1 MTDLHT
7 GPSAAPRNVS
17 SLLTSLGEQKRT
29 CTVLVAGSP
38 GGAIHLRDGL
48 VVAVETPGAPTVEG
62 LLLRSGRVTEEAWA
76 AVCAADPHHERTAAE
91 LTGRGLVGAGE
102 FEVVCTAAV
111 FDGAFALS
119 LTTPGSWEV
128 AEATPVVRSGRTVR
142 PERLIRESSN
152 RLAVLSDERGSAGER
167 ARSRVRR
174 APAAEPTPGME
185 GTAVPRRLPARVR
198 AVLDAADGRR
208 TSRDIAFALGRGL
221 YPVLLDL
228 KRLEDDG
235 LVEREIRVPVPRRP
249 STAPRSLP
257 ARDTVP
263 ETPATGVLPRR
274 VPGSNSLQPSSE
286 PPSAAH

>member
-1 MTDLHT
+1 MTELNT
-7 GPSAAPRNVS
+7 RQPTAPRNVS
-17 SLLTSLGEQKRT
+17 SLLASLGEQKRH
-29 CTVLVAGSP
+29 CTVLVTGTP
-38 GGAIHLRDGL
+38 GGAIHLRAGL

-76 AVCAADPHHERTAAE
+76 AVCAADPHHDRTAAE
-91 LTGRGLVGAGE
+91 LAGRGLIGAGE

-119 LTTPGSWEV
+119 LTTPESWEV
-128 AEATPVVRSGRTVR
+128 SEAMPVVRSGRTVH

-174 APAAEPTPGME
+174 TPAAEAVEATPGRS
-185 GTAVPRRLPARVR
+185 ARLQ

-208 TSRDIAFALGRGL
+208 TSRDIAFTLGRGL

-228 KRLEDDG
+228 KRLEDEG
-235 LVEREIRVPVPRRP
+235 TIERETRAPGRP

-257 ARDTVP
+257 PR
-263 ETPATGVLPRR
+263 ETLPDRAAPGGGELPRR
-274 VPGSNSLQPSSE
+274 VPGTNSLQPSESPG
-286 PPSAAH
+286 PPTAR

>member
-1 MTDLHT
+1 MTDLNT
-7 GPSAAPRNVS
+7 GRPTAPRNVS
-17 SLLTSLGEQKRT
+17 SLLTSLGEQKRN
-29 CTVLVAGSP
+29 CTVLVTGTP
-38 GGAIHLRDGL
+38 GGVIHLRAGL

-76 AVCAADPHHERTAAE
+76 AVCAADPDHDRTAAE
-91 LTGRGLVGAGE
+91 LAGRGLIGMGE

-119 LTTPGSWEV
+119 LTTPESWEV
-128 AEATPVVRSGRTVR
+128 SEAVPVVRSGRTVH

-152 RLAVLSDERGSAGER
+152 RLTVLCDERGSAGER

-174 APAAEPTPGME
+174 TPAAEATPGRS
-185 GTAVPRRLPARVR
+185 ARLQ

-228 KRLEDDG
+228 KRLEDEG
-235 LVEREIRVPVPRRP
+235 TIERETRAPAPGRP

-257 ARDTVP
+257 PR
-263 ETPATGVLPRR
+263 ETLPDMAAPGGGALPRR
-274 VPGSNSLQPSSE
+274 VPGTNSLQPSGN
-286 PPSAAH
+286 PGPTAR

>member
-7 GPSAAPRNVS
+7 GQSAAPRNVS
-17 SLLTSLGEQKRT
+17 SLLNSLGEQKRN

-91 LTGRGLVGAGE
+91 LAGRGLVGAGE

-152 RLAVLSDERGSAGER
+152 RLAVLSDARGSAGER

-174 APAAEPTPGME
+174 TSAAEHGTE
-185 GTAVPRRLPARVR
+185 GTVVPRRLPARVR

-228 KRLEDDG
+228 RRLEDDG

-257 ARDTVP
+257 ARTPFP
-263 ETPATGVLPRR
+263 ETPATGALPRR
-274 VPGSNSLQPSSE
+274 VPGGNSLQPSSE